1 MVESRRNFSHSIM
14 FHHFFDEQHPK
25 GQGAISSKDFED
37 MIDWLSER
45 YTLLDA
51 DEYQHQAENDC
62 LLSSDIC
69 LSFDDALLCQYDIA
83 RPILRKKKMSVFF
96 FVYSSCFSGELDYL
110 EVFRYFRTVEYKS
123 IDSFYSEFF
132 TLIENVHPSDF
143 DVAKAQYN
151 PKEYLSDF
159 PFYTENDK
167 WFRYLRDVVLGVTR
181 YYNLMISLIE
191 TKKFKINQIVSK
203 LWMTDEH
210 LINLKLEGHIVG
222 LHSYSHPTMMHL
234 LEAKEQEKEYRKNFK
249 HLSEVVGEDIAT
261 MSHPCGNYNFDTL
274 DILKRMGV
282 KVGFRSNIS
291 VAEIKSSLEIPRED
305 HANVFK
311 EMIR

>member
-1 MVESRRNFSHSIM
+1 M

-37 MIDWLSER
+37 MVDWLSER

-123 IDSFYSEFF
+123 IDAFYSEFF
-132 TLIENVHPSDF
+132 TLIENEHPSDF
-143 DVAKAQYN
+143 DVAKVQYN
-151 PKEYLSDF
+151 PKGYLSDF

-167 WFRYLRDVVLGVTR
+167 KYNVLLIEDVITTGKSTLDVVNELKDHP
-181 YYNLMISLIE
+181 NINIS
-191 TKKFKINQIVSK
+191 
-203 LWMTDEH
+203 
-210 LINLKLEGHIVG
+210 NLKGSKII
-222 LHSYSHPTMMHL
+222 
-234 LEAKEQEKEYRKNFK
+234 FDK
-249 HLSEVVGEDIAT
+249 HFT
-261 MSHPCGNYNFDTL
+261 
-274 DILKRMGV
+274 
-282 KVGFRSNIS
+282 KV
-291 VAEIKSSLEIPRED
+291 
-305 HANVFK
+305 
-311 EMIR
+311 